1 MNKTE
6 SESEKGYNDIMKGI
20 QESLDNIDD
29 NVPTRD
35 GGMSDHDV
43 ITEDNSDID
52 DEVDDTSTD
61 DTSDIE
67 DVDKDSPIDEAE
79 RFKDKYYLE
88 KKKRKSVL
96 ADRQKLEEENYRLK
110 IELDSTINNSTELY
124 GRDLY
129 NDLEKIK
136 NIRKQALLG
145 AFGDPDDPEYAS
157 KNADIL
163 AEADDLFQK
172 ASYKLNEYEKYI
184 SNRDSESDD
193 APSDN
198 NYEEQIKLTKAQ
210 EWLDEHPE
218 LEEGSYNYNP
228 KIQKEL
234 GSFIKQ
240 FDRELKRNGREDEI
254 LTDAYLDVLDEFI
267 DTVRVKRPKD
277 GYTTSN
283 VGGVR
288 NNFSS
293 SSGGSVRVVLQDYEK
308 DFAKS
313 IGISE
318 AKFLEQKILDL
329 KNKQGGQSRYE

>member
-6 SESEKGYNDIMKGI
+6 NESEKGYNDIMKGI

-96 ADRQKLEEENYRLK
+96 ADRQKLEQENYRLK
-110 IELDSTINNSTELY
+110 NELGSTIDSNSTELY

-145 AFGDPDDPEYAS
+145 AFGDPNDPEYAS

-163 AEADDLFQK
+163 NEADDLFQK
-172 ASYKLNEYEKYI
+172 ASYKINEYEKFVA
-184 SNRDSESDD
+184 NRNSATEDND
-193 APSDN
+193 AEPEQ
-198 NYEEQIKLTKAQ
+198 NYEEQIKLSKAQ

-218 LEEGSYNYNP
+218 LEEGSHNYNP
-228 KIQKEL
+228 KLQK
-234 GSFIKQ
+234 
-240 FDRELKRNGREDEI
+240 
-254 LTDAYLDVLDEFI
+254 
-267 DTVRVKRPKD
+267 
-277 GYTTSN
+277 
-283 VGGVR
+283 
-288 NNFSS
+288 
-293 SSGGSVRVVLQDYEK
+293 
-308 DFAKS
+308 
-313 IGISE
+313 
-318 AKFLEQKILDL
+318 
-329 KNKQGGQSRYE
+329 